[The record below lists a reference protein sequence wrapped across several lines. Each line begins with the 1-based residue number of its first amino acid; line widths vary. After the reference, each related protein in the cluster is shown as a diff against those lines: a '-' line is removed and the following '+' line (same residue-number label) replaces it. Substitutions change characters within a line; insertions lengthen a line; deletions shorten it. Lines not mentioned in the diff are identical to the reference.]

1 MHHPSFQGCGI
12 QDELG
17 WLVLSNW
24 KFPQQVPQ
32 WSFRDKLKWLRREFL
47 ESPDVCS
54 TQGQAFGVGVRGH
67 HGFDMGTHLSEAA
80 VYSSR
85 SHDLF
90 RFVHGRMEGRVVMC
104 QHDSQRDR
112 LSCEGTYGGY
122 VATCTT
128 RP

>member
-24 KFPQQVPQ
+24 KVPQQVPQ
-32 WSFRDKLKWLRREFL
+32 WSFQDKLKWLRREFL
-47 ESPDVCS
+47 ENPDVCS

-85 SHDLF
+85 SHGLF
-90 RFVHGRMEGRVVMC
+90 RFVHGRMEEIVSAAKEHMVAM
-104 QHDSQRDR
+104 SQRAPPGHETKR
-112 LSCEGTYGGY
+112 QMECL
-122 VATCTT
+122 
-128 RP
+128 